1 MAGSG
6 QLKRENFVNRK
17 EPLER
22 SRRQEYCLA
31 DYQKDILQIYQE
43 LLRCQKEIQG
53 SREEEILGKI
63 MEMIEEHY
71 REDLSLEMISDTLDL
86 SYSSV
91 SKLFKKQVGEGF
103 VEYITRIR
111 IEDSVELLKDKSMSV
126 DAISRSV
133 GYANTPTFIRN
144 FKKIK
149 GVSPGKYRSLMD
161 K

>member
-1 MAGSG
+1 M
-6 QLKRENFVNRK
+6 E
-17 EPLER
+17 
-22 SRRQEYCLA
+22 
-31 DYQKDILQIYQE
+31 
-43 LLRCQKEIQG
+43 
-53 SREEEILGKI
+53 I
-63 MEMIEEHY
+63 MEIIEKHY
-71 REDLSLEMISDTLDL
+71 REDLSLEMISDTLGL
-86 SYSSV
+86 PYSSM
-91 SKLFKKQVGEGF
+91 SKLFKKKVGEGF

-111 IEDSVELLKDKSMSV
+111 IEDSIELLKDESLSI

>member
-1 MAGSG
+1 MVRGG
-6 QLKRENFVNRK
+6 QIRWDNFINRK
-17 EPLER
+17 APLER
-22 SRRQEYCLA
+22 GRREEYSLE

-43 LLRCQKEIQG
+43 LLRYQRDLQG
-53 SREEEILGKI
+53 SKEEEILMEI
-63 MEMIEEHY
+63 MEIIEKHY
-71 REDLSLEMISDTLDL
+71 REDLSLEMISDTLGL
-86 SYSSV
+86 PYSSM
-91 SKLFKKQVGEGF
+91 SKLFKKKVGEGF

-111 IEDSVELLKDKSMSV
+111 IEDSIELLKDESLSI